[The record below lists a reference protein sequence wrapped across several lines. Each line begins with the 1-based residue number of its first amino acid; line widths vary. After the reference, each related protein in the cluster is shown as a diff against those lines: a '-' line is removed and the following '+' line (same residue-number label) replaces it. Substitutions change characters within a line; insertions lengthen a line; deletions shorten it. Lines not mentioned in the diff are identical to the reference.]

1 MKLTVFAL
9 YGRNSIVRAQALE
22 HRLVQ
27 LCRVVLHVASSWTR
41 DQTHGPCISSP
52 MFGFQSENG
61 MSFREKEKG
70 GFVLGRI
77 SLIYTVRWD
86 DAPSEFDAGS
96 IPSGGPGL
104 LRSTAMEE
112 DCERPCLRLVRR
124 ENQGSVR
131 IMESAGISAKAT
143 AAPVSLP
150 ARQEGGKG
158 RASGESNSQEKQRPA
173 KAEELSCALN
183 PGEQVSCA
191 RIPSG
196 GASLRASPAKRDTSL
211 VRQRLGPRLGPGTRE
226 AERHV
231 GSRLPAGVKPTP
243 LIGSCGEQV
252 LLFPA
257 VQVKNSSLI
266 AEHGP

>member
-158 RASGESNSQEKQRPA
+158 RASGESNRYVILFTCLLLAVLGLRCCVAFGVLHPYPDCCPPFYEGKRP
-173 KAEELSCALN
+173 
-183 PGEQVSCA
+183 
-191 RIPSG
+191 
-196 GASLRASPAKRDTSL
+196 
-211 VRQRLGPRLGPGTRE
+211 
-226 AERHV
+226 
-231 GSRLPAGVKPTP
+231 GS
-243 LIGSCGEQV
+243 
-252 LLFPA
+252 
-257 VQVKNSSLI
+257 
-266 AEHGP
+266 